1 MRTLTGLIL
10 IGLLT
15 ASGAA
20 HAQIAPYGAD
30 PHRYQVERHQ
40 ARMESLRLQADART
54 DTARRLDAETRLTLR
69 ELEAARQPPAPYIDY
84 APPPVDPEESSAR
97 HRRTREAMTQIDD
110 WLERAPD

>member
-20 HAQIAPYGAD
+20 AQVAPYVTD

-40 ARMESLRLQADART
+40 ARMDSLRLQADARA
-54 DTARRLDAETRLTLR
+54 DTALRLDADTRLTLR
-69 ELEAARQPPAPYIDY
+69 ELEDRRQPPIPYVEQ
-84 APPPVDPEESSAR
+84 AGPPSDPAVTRER
-97 HRRTREAMTQIDD
+97 HRQTREAVTQIDD
-110 WLERAPD
+110 WLERTPD

>member
-1 MRTLTGLIL
+1 MRTLPGLIL

-20 HAQIAPYGAD
+20 AQVAPYGVD

-40 ARMESLRLQADART
+40 ARMESLRLQADARA
-54 DTARRLDAETRLTLR
+54 DTARRLDTDTRLTLR
-69 ELEAARQPPAPYIDY
+69 ELEYRRQPPTPYVEQ
-84 APPPVDPEESSAR
+84 AGPPSDPAVTRER
-97 HRRTREAMTQIDD
+97 HRQTREAVTQIDD